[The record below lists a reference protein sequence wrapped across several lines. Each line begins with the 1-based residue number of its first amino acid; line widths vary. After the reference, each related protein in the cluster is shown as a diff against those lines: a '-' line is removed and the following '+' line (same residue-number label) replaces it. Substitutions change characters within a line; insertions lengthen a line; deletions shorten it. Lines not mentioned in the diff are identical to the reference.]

1 MKRLI
6 LLLSAVGFAG
16 CGEKPAESAKPATI
30 KPPVVAPPPA
40 PKADVK
46 SDPNGKNTCITCT
59 LKTNEANCPK
69 CKAPL
74 KAAAVAAP
82 STAPKPSG
90 DVGKSTVSGLYACPE
105 PGCTFAEPKK
115 GTCIKHATTQLKEQ
129 WFVCD
134 KCGKKEP
141 VAGKCAGCGA
151 DLTRKLQ

>member
-6 LLLSAVGFAG
+6 LLLSAASFAG

-40 PKADVK
+40 PKTADVK

-74 KAAAVAAP
+74 KAAAVPAP
-82 STAPKPSG
+82 AHKPSG
-90 DVGKSTVSGLYACPE
+90 DVGKSAISAVFACPE
-105 PGCTFAEPKK
+105 DKCTFTDARK
-115 GTCIKHATTQLKEQ
+115 GTCLKHATTQLKEQ

-151 DLTRKLQ
+151 DLARKLQ